1 MIGDMYDWKIT
12 VKKGLFMIAKVFIAG
27 TLSMIGSGEINVP
40 VLVTLV
46 PVFELIENWLKHRN
60 DDGR

>member
-12 VKKGLFMIAKVFIAG
+12 VKKGLFMIAKVFIAV

-40 VLVTLV
+40 VFVALV
-46 PVFELIENWLKHRN
+46 PVFEMAENWLKQSN
-60 DDGR
+60 D